1 MPPRSGPTRGAYRDR
16 HDTRTGMRW
25 TRAALA
31 RRAVA
36 GRLHAVSEGLAR
48 NDHAARARQNRAV
61 LAPAA
66 GVKSCGGAAGPTGP
80 VSPAIRK
87 ATVATE
93 LGSPGRTRHKPSNHC
108 AGKAGRFRLRLCFL
122 CASLRIGSAQ
132 RPWVPAGTRS
142 SLPPLHGEGE
152 RTSKARAEHAARTR
166 SCVCNLKRALE
177 NSVCAFTPSLRG
189 AKRRS
194 NPDCRRGGILDC
206 FAALAMTEKGPHAQ
220 VYHPHAEEAVERPS
234 RSTRTT
240 SGAFILRDARNRAPS
255 G

>member
-1 MPPRSGPTRGAYRDR
+1 MDAGGVGAK
-16 HDTRTGMRW
+16 GS
-25 TRAALA
+25 
-31 RRAVA
+31 RRA
-36 GRLHAVSEGLAR
+36 AVSEGLAR

-122 CASLRIGSAQ
+122 CASLRISSAQ

-142 SLPPLHGEGE
+142 SLRPLSGKRVRRRAKLGRNAPRECEVACIVWNPLVDCADASNESQTLQRVIARSEATKQSRLSPRRHSGLLRFARNDGE
-152 RTSKARAEHAARTR
+152 RPR
-166 SCVCNLKRALE
+166 S
-177 NSVCAFTPSLRG
+177 SPS
-189 AKRRS
+189 
-194 NPDCRRGGILDC
+194 
-206 FAALAMTEKGPHAQ
+206 
-220 VYHPHAEEAVERPS
+220 PS
-234 RSTRTT
+234 C
-240 SGAFILRDARNRAPS
+240 
-255 G
+255 